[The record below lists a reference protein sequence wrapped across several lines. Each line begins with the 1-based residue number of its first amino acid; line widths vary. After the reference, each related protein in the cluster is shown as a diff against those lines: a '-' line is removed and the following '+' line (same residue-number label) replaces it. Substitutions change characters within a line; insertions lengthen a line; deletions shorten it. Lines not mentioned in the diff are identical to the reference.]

1 MKTLQ
6 VETELFH
13 SDGQADMAKLTV
25 VFRRFANAHK
35 HCHLSKVIF
44 ISGTQIRSFVKITF
58 TTRLVFD

>member
-13 SDGQADMAKLTV
+13 ADGQAYMTKLTV
-25 VFRRFANAHK
+25 VLRRFTNAHK
-35 HCHLSKVIF
+35 HCHISTVTY
-44 ISGTQIRSFVKITF
+44 ISGTEKLSFVKITF